1 MVIPMQKTYICCCLK
16 IYNFMKK
23 LLMRALSG
31 FVFVSV
37 LIFSILYS
45 KISFISLF
53 FILML
58 FCLYE
63 FKKMTKLKSIF
74 PYIIGILLF
83 IFGNILNVDDVPAR
97 LIFEYVGVA
106 LFLTIFITFASI
118 LFAKK
123 EEVFNHLGKIFLS
136 IIYIVVPFTLMVQI
150 PFLNASFDY
159 VNSTILG
166 VFLLIWTNDTF
177 AFFVGKN
184 IGKHKLLERIS
195 PNKTIEGFIGG
206 MIFTFLISFI
216 LANQFTSLTTLQ
228 WIVIAGIVSIF
239 GVLGDLIESMFKRQ
253 AGVKDSSN
261 FIPGHGGF
269 LDRFDSVIFAAP
281 FIFIYLQLVQ

>member
-1 MVIPMQKTYICCCLK
+1 MR
-16 IYNFMKK
+16 K
-23 LLMRALSG
+23 LSKRALSG

-45 KISFISLF
+45 KITFISLF
-53 FILML
+53 FIFML
-58 FCLYE
+58 LCLYE
-63 FKKMTKLKSIF
+63 YQRMIKLKSVF
-74 PYIIGILLF
+74 PYLIGTLLF
-83 IFGNILNVDDVPAR
+83 AFGNILNVEDDATIII
-97 LIFEYVGVA
+97 LEYIGVA

-123 EEVFNHLGKIFLS
+123 EEVISHLGKIFLT

-150 PFLNASFDY
+150 PFLSTKYSY
-159 VNSTILG
+159 VNTTILG
-166 VFLLIWTNDTF
+166 VFILIWTNDTF
-177 AFFVGKN
+177 AFLIGKN
-184 IGKHKLLERIS
+184 FGKHKLLERIS

-206 MIFTFLISFI
+206 MIFTFIASFI
-216 LANQFTSLTTLQ
+216 LAKVFNSLSLVQ

-281 FIFIYLQLVQ
+281 FIFIYLHLVQ

>member
-1 MVIPMQKTYICCCLK
+1 MG
-16 IYNFMKK
+16 K
-23 LLMRALSG
+23 LSKRALSG
-31 FVFVSV
+31 FIFVSV

-45 KISFISLF
+45 KITFISLF

-58 FCLYE
+58 FCLFE
-63 FKKMTKLKSIF
+63 FQRMIQLKSMF
-74 PYIIGILLF
+74 PYLIGALLF
-83 IFGNILNVDDVPAR
+83 VFGNILNIEDHPTR
-97 LIFEYVGVA
+97 IIFEYIGVV
-106 LFLTIFITFASI
+106 LFLTIFMSFVSI

-123 EEVFNHLGKIFLS
+123 EEVIIHLGKIFLT

-150 PFLNASFDY
+150 PYLNTKYSY
-159 VNSTILG
+159 VNTTILG
-166 VFLLIWTNDTF
+166 VFILIWTNDTF
-177 AFFVGKN
+177 AFLVGKN
-184 IGKHKLLERIS
+184 FGKHKLLERIS

-206 MIFTFLISFI
+206 MVFTFIASFI
-216 LANQFTSLTTLQ
+216 LAKLFTSLSIIQ
-228 WIVIAGIVSIF
+228 WVVIAGIVSIF

>member
-1 MVIPMQKTYICCCLK
+1 MT
-16 IYNFMKK
+16 NFIK
-23 LLMRALSG
+23 RSLSG
-31 FVFVSV
+31 VLFASI

-53 FILML
+53 FILMV

-63 FKKMTKLKSIF
+63 FKKMIQLKSVF
-74 PYIIGILLF
+74 PYLIGTLLF
-83 IFGNILNVDDVPAR
+83 IFGNILGVEDVPNKM
-97 LIFEYVGVA
+97 IFEYVGVA
-106 LFLTIFITFASI
+106 LFLTIFISFASI

-123 EEVFNHLGKIFLS
+123 EEVISHLGKIFLS
-136 IIYIVVPFTLMVQI
+136 IIYIVVPFTLIVKI
-150 PFLNASFDY
+150 PFLNTSFNY
-159 VNSTILG
+159 VNTTILG

-177 AFFVGKN
+177 AYLVGKN
-184 IGKHKLLERIS
+184 FGKHKLLERIS

-206 MIFTFLISFI
+206 MFFTFTLSYF
-216 LANQFTSLTTLQ
+216 LAQQFTTLSLVQ

-281 FIFIYLQLVQ
+281 FIFIYLQFVQ

>member
-1 MVIPMQKTYICCCLK
+1 MGKFLTRV
-16 IYNFMKK
+16 
-23 LLMRALSG
+23 LSG
-31 FVFVSV
+31 IVFASI

-45 KISFISLF
+45 KITFICLF
-53 FILML
+53 FILMML
-58 FCLYE
+58 CLYE
-63 FKKMTKLKSIF
+63 FKRMIALKSIF
-74 PYIIGILLF
+74 PYLIGCLFF
-83 IFGNILNVDDVPAR
+83 IFGNILSVEDIPAR
-97 LIFEYVGVA
+97 IIFEYAGVA

-123 EEVFNHLGKIFLS
+123 EEIISHLGKIFLS
-136 IIYIVVPFTLMVQI
+136 VIYIVVPFTLMVQI
-150 PFLNASFDY
+150 PFLNSSFNY
-159 VNSTILG
+159 VNTTILG
-166 VFLLIWTNDTF
+166 VFILIWVNDTF
-177 AFFVGKN
+177 AYLVGKN
-184 IGKHKLLERIS
+184 LGKHKLLERIS

-206 MIFTFLISFI
+206 MLATFIASFI
-216 LANQFTSLTTLQ
+216 LTNQFTSLTQTQ

-281 FIFIYLQLVQ
+281 FIFIYLQLVH

>member
-1 MVIPMQKTYICCCLK
+1 MTNLLK
-16 IYNFMKK
+16 
-23 LLMRALSG
+23 RALSG
-31 FVFVSV
+31 IVFVSV

-45 KISFISLF
+45 KISFIFLF
-53 FILML
+53 FILMIL
-58 FCLYE
+58 CLYE
-63 FKKMTKLKSIF
+63 FKKMIKLKSVF
-74 PYIIGILLF
+74 PYLIGILF
-83 IFGNILNVDDVPAR
+83 FVFGNILNVQDVPSR

-123 EEVFNHLGKIFLS
+123 EEVISHLGKIFLS
-136 IIYIVVPFTLMVQI
+136 IIYIVVPFTLIVQI
-150 PFLNASFDY
+150 PFLNSSFNY
-159 VNSTILG
+159 VNTTILG

-177 AFFVGKN
+177 AFIVGKN
-184 IGKHKLLERIS
+184 LGKNKLLERIS
-195 PNKTIEGFIGG
+195 PNKTIEGFLGG
-206 MIFTFLISFI
+206 MVFTFTLSFL
-216 LANQFTSLTTLQ
+216 LAKQFTTLSLTQ
-228 WIVIAGIVSIF
+228 WVVIAGIVSIF

>member
-1 MVIPMQKTYICCCLK
+1 MR
-16 IYNFMKK
+16 K
-23 LLMRALSG
+23 LSKRALSG

-45 KISFISLF
+45 KITFITLF

-63 FKKMTKLKSIF
+63 FQRMIKLKSIF
-74 PYIIGILLF
+74 PYLIGTLLF
-83 IFGNILNVDDVPAR
+83 IFGNILNVEDVPSR
-97 LIFEYVGVA
+97 IIFEYVAVA
-106 LFLTIFITFASI
+106 LFLTIFMSFPSI

-123 EEVFNHLGKIFLS
+123 EEVISHLGQIFLT

-150 PFLNASFDY
+150 PFLNTEYSY
-159 VNSTILG
+159 VNTTILG
-166 VFLLIWTNDTF
+166 VFILIWTNDTF
-177 AFFVGKN
+177 AFLVGKN
-184 IGKHKLLERIS
+184 FGKHKLLERIS
-195 PNKTIEGFIGG
+195 PNKTVEGFIGG
-206 MIFTFLISFI
+206 MIFTFITSYFI
-216 LANQFTSLTTLQ
+216 ATHFTTLSTIQ
-228 WIVIAGIVSIF
+228 WIVIAGIVSVF

-269 LDRFDSVIFAAP
+269 
-281 FIFIYLQLVQ
+281 

>member
-1 MVIPMQKTYICCCLK
+1 MR
-16 IYNFMKK
+16 K
-23 LLMRALSG
+23 LSKRALSG
-31 FVFVSV
+31 IVFVSL
-37 LIFSILYS
+37 LIFSILFS
-45 KISFISLF
+45 KITFICLF
-53 FILML
+53 YFLMMM
-58 FCLYE
+58 CLYE
-63 FKKMTKLKSIF
+63 FTKMIKLKSIF
-74 PYIIGILLF
+74 PPLIGTLLF
-83 IFGNILNVDDVPAR
+83 IFGNVLNADDEAY
-97 LIFEYVGVA
+97 LFFIKIIGVL
-106 LFLTIFITFASI
+106 LFLTIFISFASI

-123 EEVFNHLGKIFLS
+123 EEVVSHLGKIFLS

-150 PFLNASFDY
+150 PFLNTDY
-159 VNSTILG
+159 DYINTTILG
-166 VFLLIWTNDTF
+166 VFILIWTNDTF
-177 AFFVGKN
+177 AFFTGKN

-206 MIFTFLISFI
+206 MVFTFGASFI
-216 LANQFTSLTTLQ
+216 LANQFTSFSLVQ

>member
-1 MVIPMQKTYICCCLK
+1 MQ
-16 IYNFMKK
+16 
-23 LLMRALSG
+23 RALSG
-31 FVFVSV
+31 IVFVSV

-53 FILML
+53 FLLML
-58 FCLYE
+58 VCIFE
-63 FKKMTKLKSIF
+63 FKRMIKLKSVF
-74 PYIIGILLF
+74 PYLIGALAF
-83 IFGNILNVDDVPAR
+83 VFGNILNVEDIPSK
-97 LIFEYVGVA
+97 LIFQYAGVA
-106 LFLTIFITFASI
+106 LFLVIFITFASI

-123 EEVFNHLGKIFLS
+123 EEVISHLGKIFLTVV
-136 IIYIVVPFTLMVQI
+136 YIVVPFTLIVQI
-150 PFLNASFDY
+150 PFLNSTFNY

-166 VFLLIWTNDTF
+166 VFILIWTSDTF
-177 AFFVGKN
+177 AFIIGKN
-184 IGKHKLLERIS
+184 FGKHKLLERVS
-195 PNKTIEGFIGG
+195 PNKTIEGFFGG
-206 MIFTFLISFI
+206 LVFTFIVSFI
-216 LANQFTSLTTLQ
+216 LANQFTTLSLVQ
-228 WIVIAGIVSIF
+228 WLVIAGIVSVF

>member
-1 MVIPMQKTYICCCLK
+1 MKLILK
-16 IYNFMKK
+16 RTI
-23 LLMRALSG
+23 SG
-31 FVFVSV
+31 LVFVGV
-37 LIFSILYS
+37 LIFCILFS
-45 KISFISLF
+45 KISFIVIF
-53 FILML
+53 FISML

-63 FKKMTKLKSIF
+63 FKKMIQLTSIF
-74 PYIIGILLF
+74 PYIIGILFF
-83 IFGNILNVDDVPAR
+83 IFGNILNLEDLPSRV
-97 LIFEYVGVA
+97 IFEYVGVM

-123 EEVFNHLGKIFLS
+123 EEVVSHLGKIFLS
-136 IIYIVVPFTLMVQI
+136 VIYIVVPFTLIVQI
-150 PFLNASFDY
+150 PFLNASFNY
-159 VNSTILG
+159 INTTILG
-166 VFLLIWTNDTF
+166 VFILIWTNDTF
-177 AFFVGKN
+177 AFLVGKN

-206 MIFTFLISFI
+206 MIFTFIVSFI
-216 LANQFTSLTTLQ
+216 LAYQFTSLTLKQ
-228 WIVIAGIVSIF
+228 WIIIAGIVSIF

>member
-1 MVIPMQKTYICCCLK
+1 MR
-16 IYNFMKK
+16 K
-23 LLMRALSG
+23 LSKRALSG

-45 KISFISLF
+45 KITFITLF

-63 FKKMTKLKSIF
+63 FQRMIKLKSIF
-74 PYIIGILLF
+74 PYLIGTLLF
-83 IFGNILNVDDVPAR
+83 IFGNILNVEDVPSR
-97 LIFEYVGVA
+97 IIFEYVGVA
-106 LFLTIFITFASI
+106 LFLTIFMSFASI

-123 EEVFNHLGKIFLS
+123 EEVISHLGQIFLT

-150 PFLNASFDY
+150 PFLNTEYSY
-159 VNSTILG
+159 VNTTILG
-166 VFLLIWTNDTF
+166 VFILIWTNDTF
-177 AFFVGKN
+177 AFLVGKN
-184 IGKHKLLERIS
+184 FGKHKLLKRIS

-206 MIFTFLISFI
+206 MVFTFIASFI
-216 LANQFTSLTTLQ
+216 LSSQFKSLSIIQ
-228 WIVIAGIVSIF
+228 WTVIAGIVSIF

>member
-1 MVIPMQKTYICCCLK
+1 MGKLMQ
-16 IYNFMKK
+16 
-23 LLMRALSG
+23 RALSG
-31 FVFVSV
+31 IVFVSV

-58 FCLYE
+58 ICIFE
-63 FKKMTKLKSIF
+63 FKRMIKLKSIF
-74 PYIIGILLF
+74 PYLIGTLAF
-83 IFGNILNVDDVPAR
+83 VFGNILNVEDVPSKQ
-97 LIFEYVGVA
+97 IFQYAGVA
-106 LFLTIFITFASI
+106 LFLVIFITFASI

-123 EEVFNHLGKIFLS
+123 EEVISHLGKIFLTV
-136 IIYIVVPFTLMVQI
+136 IYIVIPFTLIVQI
-150 PFLNASFDY
+150 PFLNSTFNY

-166 VFLLIWTNDTF
+166 VFILIWTSDTF
-177 AFFVGKN
+177 AFIIGKN
-184 IGKHKLLERIS
+184 FGKHKLLERIS
-195 PNKTIEGFIGG
+195 PNKTIEGFFGG
-206 MIFTFLISFI
+206 LVFTFIVSFI
-216 LANQFTSLTTLQ
+216 LANQFTTLSLVQ
-228 WIVIAGIVSIF
+228 WLVIAGIVSVF